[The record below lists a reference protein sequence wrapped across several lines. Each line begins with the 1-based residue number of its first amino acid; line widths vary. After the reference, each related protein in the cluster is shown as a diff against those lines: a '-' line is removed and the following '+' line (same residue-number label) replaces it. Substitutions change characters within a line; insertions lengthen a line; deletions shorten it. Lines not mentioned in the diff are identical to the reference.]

1 MSRRHSIYRFGYL
14 IVVGLMSQPWGVQ
27 AQQTLTLETAIQ
39 EARTNNPDLKVVR
52 QKIGVAAGELKT
64 ASLLF
69 PFNPQV
75 EFERTSDRYYAK
87 QGEGGY
93 DLSVS
98 QEVEIAGQRWRR
110 RRVAQADLERAQA
123 EVQDFER
130 RLTADVREAFY
141 RLLFSQRRA
150 ETMKAIADLNGQ
162 LAEAAQKRFKA
173 GDISELD
180 YNLVLIERSR
190 SGADLALSEAQAYG
204 AMGEMNRLLG
214 RPPDVVT
221 VAADASFRET
231 METGTT
237 ASSPIEPARE
247 PVKVP
252 DLEALKAAAL
262 RVRPDLKALEAGV
275 QAARGA
281 VSVVL
286 AGLTPNP
293 VFSLTYRVEK
303 SFFAGEDISG
313 DPAVTRG
320 IAGIRDRDRLLTAR
334 VSLPLPLFNR
344 SQGQTYAA
352 RAAQRVAETELESLR
367 RAVAIEVT
375 VAYRRLQ
382 SALRARALF
391 QEVAPKLD
399 ENAALVVR
407 AYRAGE
413 TDLATLLVE
422 QDRIFRAKL
431 VYLDA
436 LMEYESALVALERA
450 VGEPIP
456 KL

>member
-1 MSRRHSIYRFGYL
+1 
-14 IVVGLMSQPWGVQ
+14 MSQPWGIQ
-27 AQQTLTLETAIQ
+27 AQQILTLETAVQ
-39 EARTNNPDLKVVR
+39 EARTNNPDLKAVR
-52 QKIGVAAGELKT
+52 QKTGVAVGELKT

-93 DLSVS
+93 DLSIS

-110 RRVAQADLERAQA
+110 RRVARAEVERAQA
-123 EVQDFER
+123 EAQDFER

-150 ETMKAIADLNGQ
+150 ETMKAIAGLNEQ
-162 LAEAAQKRFKA
+162 LADAAQRRFKA
-173 GDISELD
+173 GDIPELD

-190 SGADLALSEAQAYG
+190 SGADLALSGARLHG

-214 RPPDVVT
+214 RPPDAVT
-221 VAADASFRET
+221 VAAEAPFW
-231 METGTT
+231 TT
-237 ASSPIEPARE
+237 AEVVSKDPAVPRAETAGE

-252 DLEALKAAAL
+252 DLETLKATAL
-262 RVRPDLKALEAGV
+262 RARPDIRALEAGV
-275 QAARGA
+275 RAARGA
-281 VSVVL
+281 VSVAR
-286 AGLTPNP
+286 AGLAPNP
-293 VFSLTYRVEK
+293 AFSLTYRVER
-303 SFFAGEDISG
+303 SIFAGEDILG
-313 DPAVTRG
+313 NPAVTGG
-320 IAGIRDRDRLLTAR
+320 IAGIRDRDRLLTVR
-334 VSLPLPLFNR
+334 VSVPFPLFNR
-344 SQGQTYAA
+344 NQGQTYAA
-352 RAAQRVAETELESLR
+352 RAAQRAAETELESLQ

-375 VAYRRLQ
+375 AAHRRFESARQARRL
-382 SALRARALF
+382 F
-391 QEVAPKLD
+391 EEVAPKLD

-431 VYLDA
+431 AYLDA
-436 LMEYESALVALERA
+436 LLEHESALTALERA
-450 VGEPIP
+450 VGEPISKP
-456 KL
+456 

>member
-1 MSRRHSIYRFGYL
+1 M
-14 IVVGLMSQPWGVQ
+14 
-27 AQQTLTLETAIQ
+27 
-39 EARTNNPDLKVVR
+39 
-52 QKIGVAAGELKT
+52 GELKT

-98 QEVEIAGQRWRR
+98 QEIEIAGQRWKRK
-110 RRVAQADLERAQA
+110 RVAQADLERARA
-123 EVQDFER
+123 DAQDFER

-162 LAEAAQKRFKA
+162 LAEAAQRRFKA

-180 YNLVLIERSR
+180 HNLVLIERNR
-190 SGADLALSEAQAYG
+190 TGAERAASEARLHE

-214 RPPDVVT
+214 RPPDAVT
-221 VAADASFRET
+221 IAAETWSVDAPE
-231 METGTT
+231 
-237 ASSPIEPARE
+237 
-247 PVKVP
+247 KVP
-252 DLEALKAAAL
+252 DLETLKATAL
-262 RVRPDLKALEAGV
+262 RARPDLKALEAGAR
-275 QAARGA
+275 AAQGA
-281 VSVVL
+281 VSVAL

-293 VFSLTYRVEK
+293 VFSLAYRVEK
-303 SFFAGEDISG
+303 SFFSGQDVLG
-313 DPAVTRG
+313 DPAVTGG

-334 VSLPLPLFNR
+334 VSIPFPLFNR
-344 SQGQTYAA
+344 NQGQTHAA
-352 RAAQRVAETELESLR
+352 RAAQRVAETELESLQ
-367 RAVAIEVT
+367 RAVVIEVT
-375 VAYRRLQ
+375 AAYRRFE
-382 SALRARALF
+382 SAQQALALF
-391 QEVAPKLD
+391 EEVAPKLD

-413 TDLATLLVE
+413 TDLPTLLVE

-431 VYLDA
+431 AYLDA
-436 LMEYESALVALERA
+436 LLEYESALTALERA
-450 VGEPIP
+450 VGEPISKP
-456 KL
+456 